1 MQKPILTAADAVAD
15 IGDGATVLIGGF
27 GVIQGWPASLIQALR
42 ERGSRDLTIICNTP
56 GVGPTSPQQLAE
68 NSQISRLI
76 ASYAAYPTQPTAIE
90 AGIRAGAI
98 ALELV
103 PQGTLIER
111 IRAAGAGLA
120 AFYTPTGVGTAVAA
134 GKEVREFGG
143 RPFVLETALG
153 ADYALVRA
161 ARADRSGNLA
171 YRGAGRNYNPVLA
184 MAARATVAEVD
195 TIVDDGGLDPELV
208 VTPGIF
214 VDRLVRCEQPLDRD
228 RVRDLSRRFGKQWD
242 LEVRERS
249 VGPRGIP
256 PDLMARKA
264 ARLLRPGEYVNLG
277 LGLPTLVSSHVT
289 PEQQITLHAEN
300 GMVGFGPL
308 AREGEE
314 DIDLYN
320 ASGQLVSRLAG
331 ASFADSCAA
340 FAMVRSGRVSTVVL
354 GGFQVSSS
362 GDLANW
368 TVPATGI
375 GGIGGAMDLAA
386 GHARVV
392 VVMFHLTR
400 TGQPKLVQR
409 CTYPLTAA
417 GCVSTV
423 VTDLAVVDIDAD
435 GFLLRE
441 VAPGIAIDDV
451 RQVTGAPL
459 RVASDVREME
469 FGG

>member
-1 MQKPILTAADAVAD
+1 MHKPIVSAADAVAD
-15 IGDGATVLIGGF
+15 ITDGATVMIGGF
-27 GVIQGWPASLIQALR
+27 GVIQGWPASLIGALR
-42 ERGSRDLTIICNTP
+42 ARGTRDLTIICNTP

-68 NSQISRLI
+68 NGQIARLI

-98 ALELV
+98 THELV

-111 IRAAGAGLA
+111 VRAGGAGIA
-120 AFYTPTGVGTAVAA
+120 AFYTPTGVGTAVAS
-134 GKEVREFGG
+134 GKEVRAFDG
-143 RPFVLETALG
+143 RWFVLETALR
-153 ADYALVRA
+153 ADFALIRA
-161 ARADRSGNLA
+161 AAADQHGNLV

-184 MAARATVAEVD
+184 SAARVTIAEVD
-195 TIVDDGGLDPELV
+195 EIVEAGRLDPERV

-214 VDRLVRCEQPLDRD
+214 IDRLVCCEQPLDRA
-228 RVRDLSRRFGKQWD
+228 RVRELSRRFGKQWD
-242 LEVRERS
+242 LEVRERP

-264 ARLLRPGEYVNLG
+264 ALLLRPGEYVNLG
-277 LGLPTLVSSHVT
+277 LGLPTLVSSHVA
-289 PEQQITLHAEN
+289 PEQQLTLHAEN

-308 AREGEE
+308 AREGDE

-320 ASGQLVSRLAG
+320 ASGQLVSRLPG
-331 ASFADSCAA
+331 ASFADSCTA

-354 GGFQVSSS
+354 GGFQVSAA

-368 TVPATGI
+368 TVPASGI

-386 GHARVV
+386 GYARVL

-400 TGQPKLVQR
+400 DGRPKLVER
-409 CTYPLTAA
+409 CSYPLTAA
-417 GCVSTV
+417 ACVSTM
-423 VTDLAVVDIDAD
+423 VTDLAVIDVER
-435 GFLLRE
+435 GEFVLRE
-441 VAPGIAIDDV
+441 VAPGVTVDEV

-459 RVASDVREME
+459 RVLDAVTEMT
-469 FGG
+469 F

>member
-1 MQKPILTAADAVAD
+1 MRKPILTAADAVAD
-15 IGDGATVLIGGF
+15 IGDGAIVMIGGF
-27 GVIQGWPASLIQALR
+27 GVIQGWPASLIRALR
-42 ERGSRDLTIICNTP
+42 ERGSRNLTIICNTP

-68 NSQISRLI
+68 NGQISRLI
-76 ASYAAYPTQPTAIE
+76 ASYAAYPTQPTPIE
-90 AGIRAGAI
+90 GGIRAGAI
-98 ALELV
+98 AHELV

-111 IRAAGAGLA
+111 VRAAGAGLA
-120 AFYTPTGVGTAVAA
+120 AFYTPTGAGTAVAA
-134 GKEVREFGG
+134 GKEVRDFAG

-161 ARADRSGNLA
+161 ARADRCGNLV
-171 YRGAGRNYNPVLA
+171 YRGAGRNYNPLLA
-184 MAARATVAEVD
+184 TAARTTIAEVD
-195 TIVDDGGLDPELV
+195 EIVDTGAVDPELV

-228 RVRDLSRRFGKQWD
+228 RVRELSLRFGKQWD
-242 LEVRERS
+242 LEARERP

-256 PDLMARKA
+256 PDLMARKTA
-264 ARLLRPGEYVNLG
+264 LLLRHGEYVNLG
-277 LGLPTLVSSHVT
+277 LGLPTLVSSHVG

-300 GMVGFGPL
+300 GMLGFGPL

-320 ASGQLVSRLAG
+320 ASGQLVSRLSG
-331 ASFADSCAA
+331 ASFADSCTA

-354 GGFQVSSS
+354 GGFQVSAG

-368 TVPATGI
+368 TVPATGV

-386 GHARVV
+386 GRARVV

-400 TGQPKLVQR
+400 DGWPKLVER
-409 CTYPLTAA
+409 CTYPLTGA

-423 VTDLAVVDIDAD
+423 VTDLAVVDVDD
-435 GFLLRE
+435 GGFLLRE
-441 VAPGIAIDDV
+441 VAPGVAVDEV

-459 RVASDVREME
+459 RVAADVREME
-469 FGG
+469 FAG

>member
-1 MQKPILTAADAVAD
+1 MHKPIVSAADAVAD
-15 IGDGATVLIGGF
+15 ITDGATVMIGGF
-27 GVIQGWPASLIQALR
+27 GVIQGWPASLIGALR
-42 ERGSRDLTIICNTP
+42 ARGTRDLTIICNTP

-68 NSQISRLI
+68 NGQIARLI

-98 ALELV
+98 THELV

-111 IRAAGAGLA
+111 VRAGGAGIA
-120 AFYTPTGVGTAVAA
+120 AFYTPTGVGTAVAS
-134 GKEVREFGG
+134 GKEVRAFDG
-143 RPFVLETALG
+143 RWFVLETALR
-153 ADYALVRA
+153 ADFALIRA
-161 ARADRSGNLA
+161 AAADQHGNLV

-184 MAARATVAEVD
+184 SAARVTIAEVD
-195 TIVDDGGLDPELV
+195 EIVEAGRLDPERV

-214 VDRLVRCEQPLDRD
+214 IDRLVCCEQPLDRA
-228 RVRDLSRRFGKQWD
+228 RVRELSRRFGKQWD
-242 LEVRERS
+242 LEVRERP

-264 ARLLRPGEYVNLG
+264 ALLLRPGEYVNLG
-277 LGLPTLVSSHVT
+277 LGLPTLVSSHVA
-289 PEQQITLHAEN
+289 PEQQLTLHAEN

-308 AREGEE
+308 AREGDE

-320 ASGQLVSRLAG
+320 ASGQLVSRLPG
-331 ASFADSCAA
+331 ASFADSCTA

-354 GGFQVSSS
+354 GGFQVSAA

-368 TVPATGI
+368 TVPASGI

-386 GHARVV
+386 GHARVL

-400 TGQPKLVQR
+400 DGRPKLVER

-417 GCVSTV
+417 ACVSTV
-423 VTDLAVVDIDAD
+423 VTDLAVIDVER
-435 GFLLRE
+435 GEFVLRE
-441 VAPGIAIDDV
+441 VAPGVTVDEV

-459 RVASDVREME
+459 RVLDAVTEMT
-469 FGG
+469 F

>member
-1 MQKPILTAADAVAD
+1 MRKPILSAADAVAD
-15 IGDGATVLIGGF
+15 IGDGATVMIGGF
-27 GVIQGWPASLIQALR
+27 GVIQGWPASLIGALR
-42 ERGSRDLTIICNTP
+42 QRGSRNLTIICNTP

-68 NSQISRLI
+68 TRQIGRLI
-76 ASYAAYPTQPTAIE
+76 ASYAAYPTQPTPIE

-98 ALELV
+98 AHELV

-111 IRAAGAGLA
+111 VRAGGAGLA

-134 GKEVREFGG
+134 GKEVREFAG
-143 RPFVLETALG
+143 RPFVLETALR
-153 ADYALVRA
+153 ADFALVRA
-161 ARADRSGNLA
+161 ARADRCGNLV

-184 MAARATVAEVD
+184 TAARVTIAEVD
-195 TIVDDGGLDPELV
+195 EIVDVGALDPELV

-214 VDRLVRCEQPLDRD
+214 VDRLVRCEHPLDRTH
-228 RVRDLSRRFGKQWD
+228 VRELSRRFGKQWD
-242 LEVRERS
+242 LEVRERPI
-249 VGPRGIP
+249 GPRGIP

-264 ARLLRPGEYVNLG
+264 ALLLRRGEYVNLG

-289 PEQQITLHAEN
+289 PAQQITLHAEN

-331 ASFADSCAA
+331 ASFADSCTA

-354 GGFQVSSS
+354 GGFQVSAG

-368 TVPATGI
+368 TVPATGV

-386 GHARVV
+386 GSARVL

-400 TGQPKLVQR
+400 DGRPKLVEQ

-423 VTDLAVVDIDAD
+423 VTDLAVVDIDTG

-441 VAPGIAIDDV
+441 IAPGVSVDEV
-451 RQVTGAPL
+451 CRVTGAPL
-459 RVASDVREME
+459 RVAADVREME
-469 FGG
+469 FES

>member
-1 MQKPILTAADAVAD
+1 VLTAAEAVAD
-15 IGDGATVLIGGF
+15 IADGATVMIGGF
-27 GVIQGWPASLIQALR
+27 GVIQAWPASLIGALR
-42 ERGSRDLTIICNTP
+42 TRGSRDLTIICNTP

-68 NSQISRLI
+68 NGQIRRLI
-76 ASYAAYPTQPTAIE
+76 ANYAAYPTQPTAIE
-90 AGIRAGAI
+90 AGIRAGTI
-98 ALELV
+98 AHEIV

-111 IRAAGAGLA
+111 VRAGGAGLA
-120 AFYTPTGVGTAVAA
+120 AFYTPTGAGTAVAR

-143 RPFVLETALG
+143 RPFVLETALR

-161 ARADRSGNLA
+161 TGADAAGNLV

-184 MAARATVAEVD
+184 TAARVTIAEVD
-195 TIVDDGGLDPELV
+195 EIVDTGALDPELV

-214 VDRLVRCEQPLDRD
+214 VDRLVRCEQPLDRA
-228 RVRDLSRRFGKQWD
+228 RVRELSRRFGKQWD
-242 LEVRERS
+242 LEVRERP

-264 ARLLRPGEYVNLG
+264 ALLLRRGEYVNLG
-277 LGLPTLVSSHVT
+277 LGLPTLVSSHIT
-289 PEQQITLHAEN
+289 PAQEITLHAEN
-300 GMVGFGPL
+300 GMVGYGPL
-308 AREGEE
+308 AAEGNE

-320 ASGQLVSRLAG
+320 ASGQLVSRVAG
-331 ASFADSCAA
+331 ASFADSCTA

-354 GGFQVSSS
+354 GGFQVSAG

-368 TVPATGI
+368 SVPASGV

-386 GHARVV
+386 GRARVL

-400 TGQPKLVQR
+400 DGRPKLVER

-417 GCVSTV
+417 ACVSTV
-423 VTDLAVVDIDAD
+423 VSDLAVIDVTD
-435 GFLLRE
+435 GGFLLRE
-441 VAPGIAIDDV
+441 VAPGVAVDEV

-459 RVASDVREME
+459 RVAADVREME
-469 FGG
+469 FDS